1 MDLLL
6 QILDLGFEVF
16 LFLGVVLAH
25 HGEAF
30 IVQPTGN
37 IVLVNA
43 DEKTVKRSDSF
54 LSLCQPLLMQPQRF
68 FALHTELL
76 LHFRTK
82 IGLVAS
88 DYRYDL
94 LNVLPDD
101 LFQHNSTDIMSAALI
116 LVGTMGGA
124 DKEVLPLFK
133 IAGGGVVELLLA
145 VIAEHQAGKH
155 IALSRCR
162 SVMPLLPVI
171 SCENGE
177 KILSAI
183 LQYPDVF
190 LSIETSKGLYSNRDI
205 PVWEPVIWDKF
216 PTLPENIILYKIL
229 ASSQQKPLYE
239 GIETTLTDDV
249 YHTIAN
255 NDLIQIMS
263 NEATKWNGIKQML
276 SHFGVSPSA
285 AVYFGDDND
294 DIEPIK
300 NCGLGVAVS
309 NAIPSVLDVA
319 DRVIDSNDM
328 DGVAKFIEEN
338 LL

>member
-1 MDLLL
+1 MFL
-6 QILDLGFEVF
+6 Q
-16 LFLGVVLAH
+16 
-25 HGEAF
+25 
-30 IVQPTGN
+30 
-37 IVLVNA
+37 
-43 DEKTVKRSDSF
+43 
-54 LSLCQPLLMQPQRF
+54 LS
-68 FALHTELL
+68 
-76 LHFRTK
+76 
-82 IGLVAS
+82 
-88 DYRYDL
+88 
-94 LNVLPDD
+94 
-101 LFQHNSTDIMSAALI
+101 HNSCHSHFSKQQKTGETLNSSGFPGIS
-116 LVGTMGGA
+116 
-124 DKEVLPLFK
+124 
-133 IAGGGVVELLLA
+133 
-145 VIAEHQAGKH
+145 
-155 IALSRCR
+155 R
-162 SVMPLLPVI
+162 SVSNRSHHIPVFDI
-171 SCENGE
+171 YSVR
-177 KILSAI
+177 LH
-183 LQYPDVF
+183 
-190 LSIETSKGLYSNRDI
+190 IETSKSLYSNRDI

-216 PTLPENIILYKIL
+216 PTLPENIILHKIL

-263 NEATKWNGIKQML
+263 NEAAKWNGIKQML

>member
-1 MDLLL
+1 M
-6 QILDLGFEVF
+6 
-16 LFLGVVLAH
+16 
-25 HGEAF
+25 
-30 IVQPTGN
+30 
-37 IVLVNA
+37 
-43 DEKTVKRSDSF
+43 
-54 LSLCQPLLMQPQRF
+54 
-68 FALHTELL
+68 
-76 LHFRTK
+76 
-82 IGLVAS
+82 
-88 DYRYDL
+88 
-94 LNVLPDD
+94 LPDD
-101 LFQHNSTDIMSAALI
+101 LFQHNGTDIMSAALV
-116 LVGTMGGA
+116 LVGTMGRA
-124 DKEVLPLFK
+124 DEEVLPLFK

-145 VIAEHQAGKH
+145 VIAEHQTGKH
-155 IALSRCR
+155 IALSRRC
-162 SVMPLLPVI
+162 SAVPLLPVI
-171 SCENGE
+171 SCESGE